1 ELRRLRRDLKHS
13 QRSVYSCGTYSNLRT
28 LFKAF
33 FLFCFYF
40 KLTPVPAELTTVCLY
55 VQFLSRTLTPPS
67 IRNYLSGVKLL
78 HLFSAA
84 DYPFTKGFVLSLT
97 LRGIARRAFHT
108 PRRAPP
114 VSPSLL
120 LRLSSFLLLN
130 AIQFGERLLHI
141 PLLSIPG
148 SPLCPV
154 SAYRRMIELI
164 PAHRSCPVFLLPG
177 PSGVVPFTKRSFVSQ
192 FRTCLSHIGVP
203 HADRYRGHSF
213 RRGAASW
220 AFSCGVPGE
229 LIQLYGDWSSDSYKL
244 YFRV

>member
-1 ELRRLRRDLKHS
+1 MHK
-13 QRSVYSCGTYSNLRT
+13 T
-28 LFKAF
+28 
-33 FLFCFYF
+33 
-40 KLTPVPAELTTVCLY
+40 
-55 VQFLSRTLTPPS
+55 
-67 IRNYLSGVKLL
+67 
-78 HLFSAA
+78 
-84 DYPFTKGFVLSLT
+84 
-97 LRGIARRAFHT
+97 
-108 PRRAPP
+108 
-114 VSPSLL
+114 
-120 LRLSSFLLLN
+120 
-130 AIQFGERLLHI
+130 IQFGERLLHI

-177 PSGVVPFTKRSFVSQ
+177 PSGVVPLTKRSFVSQ
-192 FRTCLSHIGVP
+192 FRTCLSHIGIP

-244 YFRV
+244 YLEFSLKSKLALATQLRSAIVSLLL